1 MVVKTIKKVYLYTR
15 FERLWHWLQGLMII
29 VLMITGFE
37 VHGTFKL
44 MGFQTAVTVH
54 NFVGLAWLVLF
65 AFFVFWLLTTGEWK
79 QYIPTTKKLF
89 DVIFYYAFGIF
100 KGHEHPVQKSVGAK
114 HNPLQRL
121 TYLGISAMLLPLQM
135 TTGLIYYLY
144 NFIPGSISLS
154 ILAVVHTL
162 LAFLLVNFL
171 IIHVYMTTTGHSL
184 FSHIAGMISGWEE
197 IYETTH
203 IQEWENKATKKIN

>member
-15 FERLWHWLQGLMII
+15 FERFWHWLQGLMII
-29 VLMITGFE
+29 VLMVTGFE

-44 MGFQTAVTVH
+44 MGFQTAVNVH

-184 FSHIAGMISGWEE
+184 FSHIACMISGWDE

-203 IQEWENKATKKIN
+203 IQEWENKATKKK